1 MQNGTLDLN
10 GKEPVFTAHDPDML
24 LSKICNVE
32 YNPTASC
39 KEWEKFLLEIMQDD
53 TQKSSICKN
62 SRAVIDGKHAGRNL
76 LHFVRKYNTKRKIYT
91 MRDPY
96 IFVGRLCSYDE
107 AGKSCCKA
115 EY

>member
-1 MQNGTLDLN
+1 M
-10 GKEPVFTAHDPDML
+10 GKVSIRNHAGRYRKNQVFA
-24 LSKICNVE
+24 
-32 YNPTASC
+32 
-39 KEWEKFLLEIMQDD
+39 
-53 TQKSSICKN
+53 KN

-107 AGKSCCKA
+107 AGKPCCKA